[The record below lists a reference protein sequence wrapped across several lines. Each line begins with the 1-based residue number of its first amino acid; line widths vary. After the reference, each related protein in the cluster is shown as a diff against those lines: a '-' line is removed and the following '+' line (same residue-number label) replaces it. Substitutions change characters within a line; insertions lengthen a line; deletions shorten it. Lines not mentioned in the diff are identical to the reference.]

1 MRPWLISLLAILGW
15 LTAAGPAYSQ
25 EQTYSYSVV
34 HPLYGTVGTFTQ
46 SIARNGDTTRIDGQL
61 RVAARILGITVHREE
76 GDHIEIFRGDRLVS
90 LLSVTTTNGTRLDVR
105 GEAKGDHFVVTTLTG
120 DLEAPGDIAP
130 SDPWALKQ
138 VGVGTVVSTKTGR
151 IIPTRVT
158 GGELAMVSLQG
169 ELVATRHFVAHGEK
183 EQEIWMNDHDVPIKF
198 RSAENGTPIDFIL
211 TSPLRDAMIAEAH
224 LVPAAKLQPDGK
236 K

>member
-1 MRPWLISLLAILGW
+1 MRRRLVSLLAILGC
-15 LTAAGPAYSQ
+15 LSAAGPAHSQ

-46 SIARNGDTTRIDGQL
+46 SIARSGDTTRIDGQL
-61 RVAARILGITVHREE
+61 RVAAKVLGITVHREE
-76 GDHIEIFRGDRLVS
+76 GDHVEIFRGDRLVS
-90 LLSVTTTNGTRLDVR
+90 LLSVTTTNGIRLDVR
-105 GEAKGDHFVVTTLTG
+105 GEARGDHFVVTTLTG
-120 DLEAPGDIAP
+120 DLEAPADIAP
-130 SDPWALKQ
+130 SDPWVLKQ
-138 VGVGTVVSTKTGR
+138 LGVGTVVSTKTGR
-151 IIPTRVT
+151 IIPTRIT

-169 ELVATRHFVAHGEK
+169 RVVATRHFMAHGER

-198 RSAENGTPIDFIL
+198 RSVENGTAIDFIL

-224 LVPAAKLQPDGK
+224 LVPAAKTRPDGK